1 MVRHGDVRRSV
12 PEAPG
17 YSAQPY
23 MPGIGGNPMQG
34 QPRPGGDMN
43 YPGMPSIGGDHRYRP
58 GQPKRGGDHRYMPT
72 PTRPDDGPQFN
83 IGGPGLK
90 PPAYEKGPI
99 NGIPGQ
105 GPGAEAPGGGLP
117 GRNTIR
123 KDLPRDKYAHGTGK
137 PTGRMPQPAKGSM
150 YDTNQNIRK
159 TGGGERRRVASRRY
173 SDHKGKTY

>member
-1 MVRHGDVRRSV
+1 MSQQKMVRQGDVRMSV

-23 MPGIGGNPMQG
+23 MPGIGGNPMRG

-43 YPGMPSIGGDHRYRP
+43 YPGMPGIGGDHRYRP
-58 GQPKRGGDHRYMPT
+58 GQPKRGGDQRYMPT
-72 PTRPDDGPQFN
+72 PVRPDDGPQFN
-83 IGGPGLK
+83 IGGPGFKK

-105 GPGAEAPGGGLP
+105 GPGAESPGGGLP
-117 GRNTIR
+117 GRNT
-123 KDLPRDKYAHGTGK
+123 
-137 PTGRMPQPAKGSM
+137 MPSKGPV

-159 TGGGERRRVASRRY
+159 TGGGGRRRVASRRF
-173 SDHKGKTY
+173 SDHKGKSY